1 MQCRCTEFAKKI
13 NKSFT
18 FTNSIKRLFKYLIQ
32 ITGIIVLA
40 LLAVIWFISPIAE
53 YAIEKYDTRFT
64 GREIDIQKLHINIFN
79 GKIEIKGIKLFEPK
93 SDKTLFT
100 SDLIFLQLDP
110 YKVSLKQEYDI
121 KMLRLSGFE
130 INVIQKGSQFNFDD
144 LLKLG
149 AATDTVK
156 TEPKQNRDTTRWWVR
171 QIDLNHGRINYND
184 KLVGIQTGL
193 RDLRV
198 FCPGLAY
205 NQNAMRFST
214 AFKIVAG
221 GSVEADLDMNSAS
234 LNYKLNGRIR
244 ELELNQL
251 YPYLREVFKAKTL
264 QGQLFTAFW
273 AKGNFSKPDDLA
285 LKGKLGISGFKV
297 IDVLNDSLAL
307 FKQLNV
313 SVDSINLKRNIFN
326 LRNIELVEP
335 YVKVDMF
342 ENGTNF
348 NRLMNVDTSVVAAA
362 NGTVTTDSVTTS
374 VNASSTNVF
383 LILADYVKSVA
394 RDYILNSYSADE
406 VVLRNGTIDYSDYTL
421 GEQFYARLD
430 SLNIRSSRI
439 SSENSRI
446 TAAFSSRINNSG
458 KLSVDI
464 GANPKD
470 FLEMELK
477 TDVKTLPLVM
487 FNPYMLY
494 YLAHPLKKG
503 DFNFKMETVIN
514 PNHDLKSDN
523 HLLIEK
529 IKVGKRDKT
538 ITTAAKVP
546 LRMGVALLKDT
557 KGNIDFKF
565 PVTGNLNDPKYKLNK
580 VILKIFQNL
589 LLKAVTSP
597 FKAIGSLFKKKEQ
610 ETEFEFD
617 YLARGFNER
626 KQRKTLERTAE
637 LLKDKPEL
645 VVEFTQNVN
654 PDKEME
660 WLAYREAKKIYLR
673 EQLGKQLTEPITEQD
688 EKELNALQN
697 KDSAFV
703 TFVQSR
709 TRQLNKLAS
718 HLDKC
723 KSMVGLSALKKMQED
738 IVTSREAYIE
748 QVFNEAGID
757 KQRLILV
764 RNINRKSNLNQVKP
778 ILSFEMDTK
787 DESDELKK

>member
-1 MQCRCTEFAKKI
+1 M
-13 NKSFT
+13 
-18 FTNSIKRLFKYLIQ
+18 
-32 ITGIIVLA
+32 LA
-40 LLAVIWFISPIAE
+40 LLLVIWFISPIAE
-53 YAIEKYDTRFT
+53 YAIEKYDTKFI
-64 GREIDIQKLHINIFN
+64 GREIDIEKLHINIFN
-79 GKIEIKGIKLFEPK
+79 GKLEIKNIKLFEPR
-93 SDKTLFT
+93 SSKTLFS
-100 SDLIFLQLDP
+100 SDLIFVQLDP
-110 YKVSLKQEYDI
+110 YKAALKQQYDI
-121 KMLRLSGFE
+121 RMLKLSGFE
-130 INVIQKGSQFNFDD
+130 VNVTQKGSHFNFDD

-149 AATDTVK
+149 GSSDSVK
-156 TEPKQNRDTTRWWVR
+156 AEAKPSGDTTKWWVR
-171 QIDLNHGRINYND
+171 QIDLSNGRIHYTD
-184 KLVGIQTGL
+184 KLVGIHTGL
-193 RDLRV
+193 KDLRV

-205 NQNAMRFST
+205 NKNDMRFST
-214 AFKIVAG
+214 AFKILAG
-221 GSVEADLDMNSAS
+221 GTVEADLDMNSAS

-264 QGQLFTAFW
+264 QGKLFTAFW

-326 LRNIELVEP
+326 MRNIELDEP

-348 NRLMNVDTSVVAAA
+348 NRLMKVDTSVVAASS
-362 NGTVTTDSVTTS
+362 GTATADSVTTS
-374 VNASSTNVF
+374 VNGSSTNVF
-383 LILADYVKSVA
+383 LILADYVKSIA
-394 RDYILNSYSADE
+394 KDYILNSYSADE
-406 VVLRNGTIDYSDYTL
+406 VVLRNGTIEYSDYTL

-430 SLNIRSSRI
+430 SLNIRSNRI

-446 TAAFSSRINNSG
+446 TASFSTRVNNSG
-458 KLSVDI
+458 KLAVDI

-487 FNPYMLY
+487 FNPYTLY
-494 YLAHPLKKG
+494 YLAHPFKKG

-514 PNHDLKSDN
+514 QSHDLKSDN

-538 ITTAAKVP
+538 ITTATKVP

-617 YLARGFNER
+617 YLASGFDER
-626 KQRKTLERTAE
+626 KQRKTLEKTAE

-645 VVEFTQNVN
+645 VIEFTQNVN
-654 PDKEME
+654 PDKELE
-660 WLAYREAKKIYLR
+660 WLAYREAKKMYMR
-673 EQLGKQLTEPITEQD
+673 EQLGKQFTEPMTEQD
-688 EKELNALQN
+688 MKELNALQN

-703 TFVQSR
+703 LFVQAR
-709 TRQLNKLAS
+709 TKQLNKLAS

-723 KSMVGLSALKKMQED
+723 KNLVGAATLAKLHQD
-738 IVTSREAYIE
+738 IIASREAYIE
-748 QVFNEAGID
+748 QIFNEAGID
-757 KQRLILV
+757 KQRLIFV

-787 DESDELKK
+787 DEPEDIKK